1 VKTVT
6 LKRRREEVAT
16 GTNERKTPT
25 VKMAEHQSTRDTIV
39 NINEGPENLEESTE
53 TQLSS
58 VQENLLGVCGG
69 IPLTMDLMLDQASP
83 PPPYQEHNDFY
94 QSPPSAPTTHPM
106 LPSSQVPPSRCS
118 PPPSYSQID
127 LANHHLPSATSH
139 LGRPSS
145 HIPSQLRSGGTR
157 SHLGGTTSQL
167 GGARPK
173 TQQQTN
179 QQQMRK
185 KQMTHGQAGVTNG
198 QRIGYEWLQMVSN
211 GQRILNVRPKV
222 VEEEG
227 EMSGRGK
234 VGVATGIF
242 TFVLFFLYLIL
253 PYSPFSP

>member
-1 VKTVT
+1 
-6 LKRRREEVAT
+6 
-16 GTNERKTPT
+16 
-25 VKMAEHQSTRDTIV
+25 M
-39 NINEGPENLEESTE
+39 EESTE

-69 IPLTMDLMLDQASP
+69 IPLTMDPMLDQGSP

-118 PPPSYSQID
+118 PPPPSYSQID
-127 LANHHLPSATSH
+127 LANHHLPSATTH

-157 SHLGGTTSQL
+157 SQLGGAMSQL

-173 TQQQTN
+173 TLQQTK

-185 KQMTHGQAGVTNG
+185 KQMTHGVTNG

-211 GQRILNVRPKV
+211 GQRILNVRPK
-222 VEEEG
+222 EEEEEE

-234 VGVATGIF
+234 VGVATAIF

-253 PYSPFSP
+253 PYSPFSPWD

>member
-1 VKTVT
+1 
-6 LKRRREEVAT
+6 
-16 GTNERKTPT
+16 
-25 VKMAEHQSTRDTIV
+25 M
-39 NINEGPENLEESTE
+39 EESTE

-58 VQENLLGVCGG
+58 VQENSLGVCGG
-69 IPLTMDLMLDQASP
+69 ILLTMDPMLDQASP

-94 QSPPSAPTTHPM
+94 QSPPSAPITHPM

-118 PPPSYSQID
+118 PPPPYSQID
-127 LANHHLPSATSH
+127 LANHHLPSATAH

-145 HIPSQLRSGGTR
+145 HIPSQLQLGGTR
-157 SHLGGTTSQL
+157 SQLGGTTSQL
-167 GGARPK
+167 GGTRSQLGGARPK
-173 TQQQTN
+173 TLQQTK

-185 KQMTHGQAGVTNG
+185 KQMTHGVTNG

-222 VEEEG
+222 VEEEEE

-234 VGVATGIF
+234 VGVATAIF

-253 PYSPFSP
+253 PYSPFSPWD

>member
-1 VKTVT
+1 
-6 LKRRREEVAT
+6 
-16 GTNERKTPT
+16 
-25 VKMAEHQSTRDTIV
+25 MAESKSKSKRDTIV
-39 NINEGPENLEESTE
+39 NIREGPENMEESTE

-69 IPLTMDLMLDQASP
+69 IPLTMDPMLDQASP

-94 QSPPSAPTTHPM
+94 QSPPSAPITHPM

-118 PPPSYSQID
+118 PPPPSYSQID
-127 LANHHLPSATSH
+127 LANHHLPSATTH

-157 SHLGGTTSQL
+157 SQL

-173 TQQQTN
+173 MLQQTN

-185 KQMTHGQAGVTNG
+185 KQMTHGVTNG

-222 VEEEG
+222 EEEE